1 MPIARAALRLLT
13 MVGALLLLAP
23 APAPAQQADPG
34 AAWSSADSAN
44 FRIHYRAGQRAAAER
59 VAAVAERVYPRITQA
74 LQWQP
79 QARTEIALFAESD
92 LANGF
97 ATPLPFN
104 RLGLVLAPPDVG
116 ELLDNSAWLDL
127 VLAHELTHVV
137 HLDRVRGAPQVLR
150 RIFGRLLWVLPNVFQ
165 PAWLIE
171 GVAVLAES
179 EPAAGRGRLRSPWF
193 EAWLRA
199 ERAAGF
205 PTLAEMNADGR
216 RLPLARPYLYGAYF
230 FEFLERRYGR
240 DSSAALIERYSG
252 NVVPRLH
259 SAPWA
264 ATGKTMDALWQEF
277 VADLTAQ
284 VDARAAPIVREPEAV
299 GEPLLASAFEIGDV
313 AALPDGALL
322 ALVDDGLAAPALL
335 RIERGGAPT
344 RLLALPRGARL
355 GTGAGGRVLVARPEL
370 CRNRYLAYD
379 LHELQDPRQGH
390 LVPWSECAHLRRGVP
405 VAEGVA
411 ALQLDGSRTRLVT
424 LAAPLAAP
432 ALRYEAPPDTDL
444 IDLAAAPDGRRVAV
458 IAKREGDWRVL
469 EFDLGAPGAAPRTLL
484 AHGAPLSSLRWGAAG
499 LEMVASVDGQ
509 LNVWRLAA
517 GRLERL
523 THSHTAVVAQAGTA
537 SDGTL
542 ASVVIAPRGYRLHR
556 LAAPK
561 GLQTRAVPAAG
572 PAAPAAAAAGGA
584 AAADGALGAERP
596 YSAWPSLL
604 PRSWFPL
611 VLADRGLTALGAST
625 FGADALGWHE
635 YTASL
640 LAETSERELLGSFA
654 YTWRGQHML
663 SLERSL
669 AVRST
674 RGSGSDEQVTA
685 YERNSTL
692 QALTLLPWLKLER
705 RLRLGLG
712 VAAERTEL
720 IDAER
725 GRRVDRRDERL
736 VAVLADLDTRGA
748 NWFSEGPNRGLRAS
762 LLVESYRPFTQSS
775 GYDGDVLRA
784 DLRAHLATPPRS
796 AGVLALRW
804 TEVRA
809 RGRTEPFQLGGATET
824 HLRPGCAL
832 GERDL
837 ALRGYRGDEPAL
849 RGRHARVASLEW
861 RSALADIDRHAM
873 VPPVGINR
881 LSLAA
886 FFDIGG
892 AWSSGSGPDRWR
904 RGAGVELL
912 GDVQLLYAL
921 GLQLRAGVARGLD
934 APKGTRAYL
943 TLGRSF

>member
-1 MPIARAALRLLT
+1 MT
-13 MVGALLLLAP
+13 MVGALLVAP
-23 APAPAQQADPG
+23 LPAPAQRADPG
-34 AAWSSADSAN
+34 VAWSSADSAH
-44 FRIHYRAGQRAAAER
+44 FRVHYRAGQRAVAER

-79 QARTEIALFAESD
+79 QGRTEIALFVESD

-104 RLGLVLAPPDVG
+104 HVGLVLAPPDEG

-127 VLAHELTHVV
+127 VLTHELTHVV
-137 HLDRVRGAPQVLR
+137 HLDKVRGAPQVLR

-165 PAWLIE
+165 PTWLIE
-171 GVAVLAES
+171 GVAIVAES
-179 EPAAGRGRLRSPWF
+179 EPAAGRGRLRGPWF

-199 ERAAGF
+199 ERTAGF

-240 DSSAALIERYSG
+240 GSGAALIERYSG

-277 VADLTAQ
+277 VADLAAQ
-284 VDARAAPIVREPEAV
+284 VDARAAPIVGQPEVV
-299 GEPLLASAFEIGDV
+299 GEPLLASPFEIGDV
-313 AALPDGALL
+313 LALPDGALL
-322 ALVDDGLAAPALL
+322 TLVDDGLAAPALL
-335 RIERGGAPT
+335 RVERSGAT
-344 RLLALPRGARL
+344 RRLLELPRGARL
-355 GTGAGGRVLVARPEL
+355 AGAAGGRVLVARPEL

-379 LHELQDPRQGH
+379 LHELPDPQQGR
-390 LVPWSECAHLRRGVP
+390 LVPWSDCAHLRRGVP
-405 VAEGVA
+405 VAGGAA

-432 ALRYEAPPDTDL
+432 ALHWEAPPDTDL

-484 AHGAPLSSLRWGAAG
+484 AHGAPLTSLRWGAAG

-509 LNVWRLAA
+509 LNVWRLTA

-523 THSHTAVVAQAGTA
+523 THSHTAVVAHAGTA
-537 SDGTL
+537 ADGAL
-542 ASVVIAPRGYRLHR
+542 ASVVIAPRGYRLQR

-561 GLQTRAVPAAG
+561 ALHTRAVPAAG
-572 PAAPAAAAAGGA
+572 PAAPAA

-635 YTASL
+635 YSASL
-640 LAETSERELLGSFA
+640 LAETSERELLGSLA
-654 YTWRGQHML
+654 YTWRGQHVL
-663 SLERSL
+663 ALERSL

-674 RGSGSDEQVTA
+674 RGSGSDERVTG
-685 YERNSTL
+685 YDRNTKL

-705 RLRLGLG
+705 RVRLGLG
-712 VAAERTEL
+712 VAAESAER

-725 GRRVDRRDERL
+725 DRRIDRRDERL
-736 VAVLADLDTRGA
+736 VAALADLDTRSA

-762 LLVESYRPFTQSS
+762 LLVESYRPFTQTS
-775 GYDGDVLRA
+775 GYDGDLLRA
-784 DLRAHLATPPRS
+784 DLRAYLATPPRS

-809 RGRTEPFQLGGATET
+809 QGRTELFQLGGATES
-824 HLRPGCAL
+824 HLRTGYAL

-849 RGRHARVASLEW
+849 RGRNARVVSLEW

-892 AWSSGSGPDRWR
+892 AWSGGSGPERWR
-904 RGAGVELL
+904 RGVGVELL
-912 GDVQLLYAL
+912 GEVQLLYAL

-934 APKGTRAYL
+934 APQDTRAYL